1 MTATKPI
8 DVVVAGHLCLDLSP
22 GFADHGSQT
31 LKDILVPGRLV
42 NVGPAALST
51 GGAVSNTG
59 LTLRMLGLKTC
70 LMGKIGADV
79 LGQSVRHILDAYE
92 ASDSLI
98 VDTKAATA
106 YSVVIAPP
114 GIDRIFLHHP
124 GANDTFISADL
135 DPEKLSSCRL
145 FHFGY
150 PPLMRRMYSDG
161 GRELLTMFQMARRA
175 GAATSLDL
183 ALPDPASPAGRAD
196 WGAILAKVLPVVDI
210 FLPSLEELLYMLDRP
225 VYECLKASAGEA
237 DICTVCPEQLLS
249 DLGTR
254 ILSFGVKILAIKL
267 GKRGYYI
274 RTSGR
279 DNLKTMQSATP
290 ADIRNWAG
298 RELWSEPYH
307 VAQVASTSG
316 AGDASIAGFLA
327 GLLSGSSI
335 ETAAELACAVA
346 GLKIQ
351 VKTSVGGIRPLTDV
365 LASLATWAKERQV
378 LGHGW
383 RYNPAT
389 RLWSGKMDQA
399 PEAK

>member
-1 MTATKPI
+1 MTDSKHI

-59 LTLRMLGLKTC
+59 LTLRMLGLNTC
-70 LMGKIGADV
+70 LMGKVGTDV
-79 LGQSVRHILDAYE
+79 LGRSVRHILDTYGA
-92 ASDSLI
+92 ADSLI
-98 VDTKAATA
+98 EDAQAATA

-124 GANDTFISADL
+124 GANDTFCSADL
-135 DPEKLSSCRL
+135 DPVKLSDCRL

-161 GRELLTMFQMARRA
+161 GRELAAMFQLARRS

-183 ALPDPASPAGRAD
+183 ALPDPASPAGQAK
-196 WGAILAKVLPVVDI
+196 WLSILARVLPDVDI
-210 FLPSLEELLYMLDRP
+210 FLPSLEELLFMLDRP
-225 VYECLKASAGEA
+225 LYERLKASAGEA
-237 DICTVCPEQLLS
+237 DICTVCPEQLLT
-249 DLGTR
+249 DLGTQ
-254 ILSFGVKILAIKL
+254 ILAYGVKILAIKL
-267 GKRGYYI
+267 GKRGYYV
-274 RTSGR
+274 RTCGY
-279 DNLKTMQSATP
+279 DDLKSLGAAAP
-290 ADIRNWAG
+290 ANARNWAS
-298 RELWSEPYH
+298 RELWSEPFH

-327 GLLSGSSI
+327 GLLTGSSI

-351 VKTSVGGIRPLTDV
+351 YNTSVGGIRPLAEV
-365 LASLATWAKERQV
+365 LASLPTWPKERMI
-378 LGHGW
+378 LGHDW
-383 RYNPAT
+383 RYNSAA
-389 RLWSGKMDQA
+389 RLWFGKKDHA
-399 PEAK
+399 SKPK

>member
-59 LTLRMLGLKTC
+59 LTLRMLGLTTC

-124 GANDTFISADL
+124 GANDTFVSADL
-135 DPEKLSSCRL
+135 DPKKLSSCRL

-150 PPLMRRMYSDG
+150 PPLMLRMYSDG
-161 GRELLTMFQMARRA
+161 GRELLTMFQCPPS
-175 GAATSLDL
+175 GAAT
-183 ALPDPASPAGRAD
+183 R
-196 WGAILAKVLPVVDI
+196 
-210 FLPSLEELLYMLDRP
+210 
-225 VYECLKASAGEA
+225 
-237 DICTVCPEQLLS
+237 
-249 DLGTR
+249 
-254 ILSFGVKILAIKL
+254 
-267 GKRGYYI
+267 
-274 RTSGR
+274 
-279 DNLKTMQSATP
+279 
-290 ADIRNWAG
+290 
-298 RELWSEPYH
+298 
-307 VAQVASTSG
+307 ST
-316 AGDASIAGFLA
+316 
-327 GLLSGSSI
+327 
-335 ETAAELACAVA
+335 
-346 GLKIQ
+346 
-351 VKTSVGGIRPLTDV
+351 
-365 LASLATWAKERQV
+365 
-378 LGHGW
+378 
-383 RYNPAT
+383 
-389 RLWSGKMDQA
+389 
-399 PEAK
+399 